1 MWINVSD
8 LPVTCVLLPLMTT
21 IRQAEPENPLWHSW
35 KSHCDQSS
43 PEVER
48 DSGLAKEIVRELS
61 REKKEFSIRK
71 RTKIY
76 KHISHMICNHKIV
89 QTFFPCFYNW
99 KHVCRGSLLKFETLS
114 CEVSQLPDSQQVE
127 LEVRGIKADVK
138 EMTIDWDKYPR
149 RCPFCE
155 IRCLCLWCRK
165 LYAWYS
171 AIRLACNLQKLG
183 YNSKWLQLSS
193 HLQQPLPS
201 SYRVSRQEI
210 NVEVWSLFYWFTKH
224 TFRILASFKTL

>member
-1 MWINVSD
+1 MLSWSCECCDKCQLRRRASRATYPPCSVMTLSQLIRWVMTSSCESMWVNVSD

-99 KHVCRGSLLKFETLS
+99 KHVCRGFLLKFETLS

-138 EMTIDWDKYPR
+138 EMTIDRDKYTFNIMISTTR
-149 RCPFCE
+149 
-155 IRCLCLWCRK
+155 IR
-165 LYAWYS
+165 
-171 AIRLACNLQKLG
+171 IVG
-183 YNSKWLQLSS
+183 
-193 HLQQPLPS
+193 
-201 SYRVSRQEI
+201 
-210 NVEVWSLFYWFTKH
+210 T
-224 TFRILASFKTL
+224 